1 MAQLR
6 VIGESGEIENVRVTE
21 SNTSLVVEEGTSETE
36 FTPAVV
42 QRVEFDGDPDMSTIT
57 TTCGEKENRNESET
71 KADVVVEGVIT
82 DSQLQDFKNLDEGD
96 RITLLSD
103 IHDGEV
109 IIKRMSV
116 EQKADLVEF
125 VPDGGESELAFGFQL
140 QLKEP

>member
-6 VIGESGEIENVRVTE
+6 VIDETGTEQLVRVAD
-21 SNTSLVVEEGTSETE
+21 SNTSLIVEEGTDERE

-71 KADVVVEGVIT
+71 KADVIVEGVVVR
-82 DSQLQDFKNLDEGD
+82 SQLQDMKNLDEGD

-109 IIKRMSV
+109 IIKRISI
-116 EQKADLVEF
+116 EQNSDLVEY
-125 VPDGGESELAFGFQL
+125 VPDGGSPELAFSFQL

>member
-1 MAQLR
+1 MALLR
-6 VIGESGEIENVRVTE
+6 VINENGVEEEVRVSD
-21 SNTSLVVEEGTSETE
+21 SNTSLVVEEGTTETE

-57 TTCGEKENRNESET
+57 TTCGEKENRQESET
-71 KADVVVEGVIT
+71 KADLVIEGVIT

-103 IHDGEV
+103 IHDSEV
-109 IIKRMSV
+109 IIKRISI

-125 VPDGGESELAFGFQL
+125 VPDGGESELAFSFQL

>member
-6 VIGESGEIENVRVTE
+6 VINENGSEELVTVTD
-21 SNTSLVVEEGTSETE
+21 SNTSLLVEEGDDERE
-36 FTPAVV
+36 FVPAVV

-71 KADVVVEGVIT
+71 KADVVIEGVIT
-82 DSQLQDFKNLDEGD
+82 ESQLEDVKTLDEGD

-103 IHDGEV
+103 IHDGDV
-109 IIKRMSV
+109 ILKRISI
-116 EQKADLVEF
+116 EQTADLVEY
-125 VPDGGESELAFGFQL
+125 VPNGGTSELAFKLQL